1 MPYDQNPE
9 PRRSSSDL
17 RRNRAAAKAKKDRK
31 RKLLIRRTIIVVV
44 CALILFLAIFLFV
57 QLIKLIFGIGK
68 NNDAQ
73 KEDTQKIYS
82 LASETTAPEGSTE
95 PVSNSEAKNFVTPQI
110 PDDQNSTGHLSEYD
124 SSVYIY
130 NNMALPLFNGTDAS
144 AGDYAKAVSEF
155 KKSAPEYTVYNMVVP
170 NHTEFALPRRLID
183 DNTVSTVV
191 QANNIKKIYE
201 SYTEDVKPINCYN
214 SLAEHLSEYIYF
226 NTDSKWTGQGAYYA
240 YQAFCAQTGQ
250 QALDLSTCTEKSIS
264 GFEGA
269 YAGYDESLSSK
280 LDTVNYWLFPYS
292 THATRMAQMGDEMQE
307 SSLYYESESSGS
319 LAFGVFLSGDSPLF
333 VAYNDTMTNGK
344 KIAVVKDTNANAFVP
359 FLTNNYKEVHVID
372 PSQWTGNLK
381 SYMQDN
387 GIDEVLFINTVE
399 NANSA
404 DYARTLRGIY
414 SSSATTPTTAD
425 GANADGANADGA
437 AGDNADAYSD
447 DGADYEE
454 TPDYDYE
461 ETPEEDYGDQ
471 EENGENAE

>member
-9 PRRSSSDL
+9 PRRSSDDL
-17 RRNRAAAKAKKDRK
+17 RRSRAAAKAKKDRK
-31 RKLLIRRTIIVVV
+31 RKLLIRRTIIVAVG
-44 CALILFLAIFLFV
+44 ALILFLAIFLFV

-68 NNDAQ
+68 NNDTP

-95 PVSNSEAKNFVTPQI
+95 ASNSEAKSFVTPQI

-130 NNMALPLFNGTDAS
+130 NDTALPLFSGSDAS
-144 AGDYAKAVSEF
+144 AENYAKAISQF

-170 NHTEFALPRRLID
+170 NHTEYALPRRLIED
-183 DNTVSTVV
+183 GTVTTTV

-214 SLAEHLSEYIYF
+214 ALAEHLSEYIYF

-250 QALDLSTCTEKSIS
+250 QALDLSSCTEKSIS

-269 YAGYDESLSSK
+269 FAGYDESLSSK

-292 THATRMAQMGDEMQE
+292 TRAARMAEMGGEMQE

-333 VAYNDTMTNGK
+333 VAYNDTMTDGK

-372 PSQWTGNLK
+372 PTQWTGNLK

-399 NANSA
+399 NANSS
-404 DYARTLRGIY
+404 DY
-414 SSSATTPTTAD
+414 SSAVGVIFGSAVADTTPTTAD
-425 GANADGANADGA
+425 ADSNGGSANANADGDSGEYYEETP
-437 AGDNADAYSD
+437 DN
-447 DGADYEE
+447 DYEE
-454 TPDYDYE
+454 TPDYV
-461 ETPEEDYGDQ
+461 PEDQ
-471 EENGENAE
+471 GGNGEYAG